1 MSHSPPFNSGLWNL
15 KELIWPVQKTHTKL
29 SHLPQL
35 TLILSSNHTSLNT
48 APTLQCGLGWNS
60 LDIFGRQPVLGSA
73 AASSIHLKSTSL
85 PTPHLDGLTLQSL
98 LSRVLESFHL
108 QSPPHYGLPRHAGMH
123 EVRCPPHLIQA
134 ASQSLYISLEVFP
147 LVHLTFYA
155 TLSEPTLSQNP
166 LPIIPEMSKFAMHR
180 SNPLQH
186 DAILLVNFNGKSPLA
201 YSPNLPGMGITT
213 QNLQISGPNA

>member
-1 MSHSPPFNSGLWNL
+1 VRPGVEFLGY
-15 KELIWPVQKTHTKL
+15 IWQA
-29 SHLPQL
+29 
-35 TLILSSNHTSLNT
+35 TSLGFCCCFLYSPQVYIT
-48 APTLQCGLGWNS
+48 SYPSPGWTYS
-60 LDIFGRQPVLGSA
+60 P
-73 AASSIHLKSTSL
+73 K
-85 PTPHLDGLTLQSL
+85 P

-147 LVHLTFYA
+147 LVHLTLYSR
-155 TLSEPTLSQNP
+155 LSEPTLSQNP

-186 DAILLVNFNGKSPLA
+186 DSILLVNFNSKSPLA

-213 QNLQISGPNA
+213 QNLQISGPNP